1 MRAKRILLAEAVLL
15 GGAFLALVIA
25 ELPGVKRELRILR
38 MVGFRRAAR
47 NAR

>member
-1 MRAKRILLAEAVLL
+1 MTAKRILMAEAVLL
-15 GGAFLALVIA
+15 AAGVLALVIT
-25 ELPGVKRELRILR
+25 ELPGMRRELRILR

>member
-1 MRAKRILLAEAVLL
+1 MTAKRILTAEAVLL
-15 GGAFLALVIA
+15 GGGVLALLIA
-25 ELPGVKRELRILR
+25 ELPGVRRELRIFR